1 MHNNLAVCLLYTGQ
15 LKHAIKQYE
24 TAIEVNPIQALNEN
38 LLLNLSTLY
47 ELESNDA
54 RAKKLALLRKV
65 ATYKADLNSSVEV
78 CLKLEYKRQAEELVI
93 KTEKKDTY
101 VV

>member
-1 MHNNLAVCLLYTGQ
+1 MYTGQ
-15 LKHAIKQYE
+15 LKQAIQQYE
-24 TAIEVNPIQALNEN
+24 TAIDLNPIQALNEN

-54 RAKKLALLRKV
+54 ISKKLALLRKV
-65 ATYKADLNSSVEV
+65 ATYKADLNCSVEV
-78 CLKLEYKRQAEELVI
+78 CLKLEYKRQAEEFVI
-93 KTEKKDTY
+93 KAEKKDTY